1 MRMLHIFIISNPC
14 YLALLLS
21 GNLTQ
26 RDLQGLGDA
35 LAISRT
41 SLQAVACMADL
52 NLAWR
57 TTNRMHRILE

>member
-35 LAISRT
+35 LAIS
-41 SLQAVACMADL
+41 LQAVACMADL